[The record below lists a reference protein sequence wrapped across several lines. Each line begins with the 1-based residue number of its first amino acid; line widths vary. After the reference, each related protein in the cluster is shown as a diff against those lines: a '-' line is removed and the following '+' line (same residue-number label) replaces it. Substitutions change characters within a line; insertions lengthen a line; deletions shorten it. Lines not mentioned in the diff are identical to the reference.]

1 MCHLSFH
8 NWSWAPLVL
17 LKSFKLNNFC
27 KHFLKWYIK
36 YFTFFSWEGGCLYT
50 GSAQWLHIFPTLRRL
65 FPSACFHHQFI
76 THYNCRCDHSHLCWY
91 ALYLQIWR
99 QLIRL
104 LWINCKSTNVWFV
117 LVFVYCSRVLDCSFV
132 WKCISTTLY
141 FFLFEILKNLIIFLN
156 H

>member
-1 MCHLSFH
+1 MVHKIFH
-8 NWSWAPLVL
+8 
-17 LKSFKLNNFC
+17 
-27 KHFLKWYIK
+27 I
-36 YFTFFSWEGGCLYT
+36 FSWEGGCLYT
-50 GSAQWLHIFPTLRRL
+50 GSAQWLHIFPTLRRS

-104 LWINCKSTNVWFV
+104 LRINCKSTNVWFV
-117 LVFVYCSRVLDCSFV
+117 LVFVYCSWVLDCSFV

-141 FFLFEILKNLIIFLN
+141 FFLFEILKKFNNFFKSLICFSGFCSVCDICFS
-156 H
+156 